1 MSAKSII
8 LLTVLLFCSNAAAQ
22 DLSLLSV
29 GFNSLALAAPATTNV
44 DKSFDI
50 NEWTQLAQKLIRCG
64 MALETNIKT
73 EEDGALTLNLTLI
86 IKKGADIEKALKT
99 LEESVTLPQGMGTEF
114 AHYCRSVHKTFGEDQ
129 IRLDL
134 SLSIPDKGDWSI
146 NRYHLT
152 LGTIEPTKDMTCKYC
167 LEMSE
172 KVAQE
177 LVSWVIQEEMAL
189 QRSPIIFPI
198 SDGDIKARGLV
209 FINNLLPSFTADG
222 LNIALDAK
230 VTAQFLGE
238 LKGFNASLAIE
249 ETNCAL
255 PIELIKMDKSEQTE
269 LEQLNNMPDA
279 DFDLKSLRRLKELR
293 SRYQARV
300 KLGGRFNGKYELDLS
315 EFVNLGSFEQM
326 VRNALR
332 QGLVDQFDN
341 ITKGLNGAELA
352 KYVHID
358 GKLDFGKLTIN
369 DDGAFAFDVKAV
381 EVDLSE
387 TLRLYVP
394 IKSPLS
400 LHTFKVT
407 EGRMTLSL
415 DIKR

>member
-8 LLTVLLFCSNAAAQ
+8 ILAVLVLCSNAAAQ

-29 GFNSLALAAPATTNV
+29 GFSTLALSAPATTNV
-44 DKSFDI
+44 DDSFDI
-50 NEWTQLAQKLIRCG
+50 NQWTKLAQKLIRCG

-73 EEDGALTLNLTLI
+73 QEDGGLTLNLTLI
-86 IKKGADIEKALKT
+86 VKKGADIEKALET
-99 LEESVTLPQGMGTEF
+99 LESSVALPEGMGQEF

-129 IRLDL
+129 IRMDL
-134 SLSIPDKGDWSI
+134 SLTIPAEGDWFI

-152 LGTIEPTKDMTCKYC
+152 LGTIEPTGRVKSKYC
-167 LEMSE
+167 VEMSE
-172 KVAQE
+172 KVARE
-177 LVSWVIQEEMAL
+177 LLRWFIQEEMAL

-198 SDGDIKARGLV
+198 SNDGIKARGLV
-209 FINNLLPSFTADG
+209 FVNNLLPSFTDEG
-222 LNIALDAK
+222 LKIGLDAK

-238 LKGFNASLAIE
+238 LQGFNASLAMK

-255 PIELIKMDKSEQTE
+255 QLDLVKMSEAEEAELQE
-269 LEQLNNMPDA
+269 LSNTPDA
-279 DFDLKSLRRLKELR
+279 DFDLKKLRRLKELR
-293 SRYQARV
+293 SRYQARLKV
-300 KLGGRFNGKYELDLS
+300 GGKFSGKHEIDLS
-315 EFVNLGSFEQM
+315 DFVNLGGFEQM
-326 VRNALR
+326 VRNGIRQAL
-332 QGLVDQFDN
+332 VEQFGN
-341 ITKGLNGAELA
+341 ITQKLNGDELA

-358 GKLDFGKLTIN
+358 GKLDFGKLTI
-369 DDGAFAFDVKAV
+369 DDNGAFAFDVKPV

-400 LHTFKVT
+400 LARFDVS